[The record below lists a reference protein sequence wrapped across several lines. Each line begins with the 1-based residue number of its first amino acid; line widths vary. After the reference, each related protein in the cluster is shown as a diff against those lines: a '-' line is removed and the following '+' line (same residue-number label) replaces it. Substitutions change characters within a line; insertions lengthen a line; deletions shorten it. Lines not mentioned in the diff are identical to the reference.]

1 MTAKLKEP
9 VMKDFHDQTY
19 DQTHDESRWQAVETR
34 DNRADGQFVFA
45 VKTTGICCRPSC
57 SARHPLR
64 KNVLFFES
72 VEEAVKAGFRPCKR
86 CQPDK
91 LAPQQQRIDRITQAC
106 RILET
111 SSERIVLAELAQRV
125 AMSPF
130 HFHRLFKQ
138 VTGLTPQA
146 FQKAVRAKRL
156 REQLTQGEPV
166 TRAVYEAGYQSGS
179 NYYQQADAVLG
190 MTAKQYRQG
199 GERAWVHFVV
209 GTCRLG
215 EFLVAQ
221 SERGICAI
229 LLGSNAKTLIAE
241 LETLFPHASLT
252 AGDEQFSRRVAQIV
266 SCIEHPGQQL
276 ALPLDIQGTA
286 FQQQV
291 WQALREI
298 PVGQTASYRDIAER
312 IGKPQAVRAVAGA
325 CAANKLAVIIP
336 CHRVVRHDGTLSGY
350 RWGVERKRQLLEI
363 EAEQQGE

>member
-1 MTAKLKEP
+1 
-9 VMKDFHDQTY
+9 MKDLFGNAT
-19 DQTHDESRWQAVETR
+19 DESRWQAVETR
-34 DNRADGQFVFA
+34 DSRADGQFIFA

-57 SARHPLR
+57 RARHPLR
-64 KNVLFFES
+64 NNVVFFKT
-72 VEEAVKAGFRPCKR
+72 VEAAIDAGFRPCKR

-91 LAPQQQRIDRITQAC
+91 LAPEQQRIDRITQAC

-111 SSERIVLAELAQRV
+111 SSEPIVLAQLAEQV

-138 VTGLTPQA
+138 VTGLTPHA
-146 FQKAVRAKRL
+146 WQKALRAKRL
-156 REQLTQGEPV
+156 REQLSQGELV
-166 TRAVYEAGYQSGS
+166 TRAIFDAGYQSGS
-179 NYYQQADAVLG
+179 NFYQQADEVLG

-199 GERAWVHFVV
+199 GERMLIQFVE
-209 GTCRLG
+209 GSCRLG

-229 LLGSNAKTLIAE
+229 LLGNDAQELVHE
-241 LETLFPHASLT
+241 LETLFPHSSLK
-252 AGDEQFSRRVAQIV
+252 AGDDAFTRSVAQVV
-266 SCIEHPGQQL
+266 SFLEHPGQHF

-291 WQALREI
+291 WQALRDI
-298 PVGQTASYRDIAER
+298 PAGQTASYRDIAER

-336 CHRVVRHDGTLSGY
+336 CHRVVRNDGAISGY

-363 EAEQQGE
+363 EAEQREE

>member
-1 MTAKLKEP
+1 
-9 VMKDFHDQTY
+9 MKDLFDKAT
-19 DQTHDESRWQAVETR
+19 DESRWQAVETR
-34 DNRADGQFVFA
+34 DSRADGQFIFA

-64 KNVLFFES
+64 KNVVFFKT
-72 VEEAVKAGFRPCKR
+72 VEAAIDVGFRPCKR

-91 LAPQQQRIDRITQAC
+91 LAPEQQRIDRITQAC

-111 SSERIVLAELAQRV
+111 SSEPIVLAELAAQV

-138 VTGLTPQA
+138 ITGLTPHA
-146 FQKAVRAKRL
+146 WQKALRAKRL
-156 REQLTQGEPV
+156 REQLAQGELV
-166 TRAVYEAGYQSGS
+166 TRAIFDAGYQSGS
-179 NYYQQADAVLG
+179 NFYQQADEVLG

-199 GERAWVHFVV
+199 GERTVIQFVA
-209 GTCRLG
+209 GSCRLG

-229 LLGSNAKTLIAE
+229 LLGNDAQELVQE
-241 LETLFPHASLT
+241 LETLFPHSLLK
-252 AGDEQFSRRVAQIV
+252 AGDEAFAQSVAQVV
-266 SCIEHPGQQL
+266 SFLEHPGQHF

-291 WQALREI
+291 WQALRDI
-298 PVGQTASYRDIAER
+298 PAGQTASYRDIAER

-336 CHRVVRHDGTLSGY
+336 CHRVVRNDGALSGY

-363 EAEQQGE
+363 EAEQREE

>member
-1 MTAKLKEP
+1 MKETF
-9 VMKDFHDQTY
+9 DHAT
-19 DQTHDESRWQAVETR
+19 DESRWQAVETR
-34 DNRADGQFVFA
+34 DSRADGQFVFA

-64 KNVLFFES
+64 KNVVFFNS
-72 VEEAVKAGFRPCKR
+72 VAAATDAGFRPCKR

-91 LAPQQQRIDRITQAC
+91 LAPEQQRIDRITQAC

-111 SSERIVLAELAQRV
+111 SREPIVLAELAAQV

-138 VTGLTPQA
+138 VTGLTPHA
-146 FQKAVRAKRL
+146 WQKALRAKRL

-166 TRAVYEAGYQSGS
+166 TRAVFDAGYQSGS

-199 GERAWVHFVV
+199 GEQMIIQFVV
-209 GTCRLG
+209 GSCRLG

-229 LLGSNAKTLIAE
+229 LLGNDAQQLVHE
-241 LETLFPHASLT
+241 LETLFPHSSLT
-252 AGDEQFSRRVAQIV
+252 AGDEAFSHSVVQVV
-266 SCIEHPGQQL
+266 SFLEHPGSHF

-291 WQALREI
+291 WQALRDI
-298 PVGQTASYRDIAER
+298 PAGQTASYRDIAER

-336 CHRVVRHDGTLSGY
+336 CHRVVRNDGALSGY

-363 EAEQQGE
+363 EAEQREA

>member
-1 MTAKLKEP
+1 
-9 VMKDFHDQTY
+9 MKAIFDNAANDA
-19 DQTHDESRWQAVETR
+19 RWQAVETR
-34 DNRADGQFVFA
+34 DSRADGQFIFA
-45 VKTTGICCRPSC
+45 VKTTGIFCRPSC
-57 SARHPLR
+57 SARHALR
-64 KNVLFFES
+64 KNVVFFEN
-72 VEEAVKAGFRPCKR
+72 VDQAINAGYRPCKR

-91 LAPQQQRIDRITQAC
+91 LTPEQQRIDRITLAC

-111 SSERIVLAELAQRV
+111 RNEPIALAEIATRV

-138 VTGLTPQA
+138 VTGLTPHA
-146 FQKAVRAKRL
+146 FQKALRAKRL

-166 TRAVYEAGYQSGS
+166 TRAVFEAGYQSGS

-199 GERAWVHFVV
+199 GERTVIAFVT
-209 GTCRLG
+209 GSCRLG
-215 EFLVAQ
+215 TFLVAQ

-229 LLGSNAKTLIAE
+229 LLGGDAQALVAE
-241 LETLFPHASLT
+241 LETLFPHSSLT
-252 AGDEQFSRRVAQIV
+252 AGDAQFAERVAQV
-266 SCIEHPGQQL
+266 VNVIEHPMQHFS
-276 ALPLDIQGTA
+276 LPLDIQGTA

-291 WQALREI
+291 WQALRDI
-298 PVGQTASYRDIAER
+298 PVGQTASYRDIAQR

-336 CHRVVRHDGTLSGY
+336 CHRVVRNDGALSGY

-363 EAEQQGE
+363 EAEQQEE

>member
-1 MTAKLKEP
+1 MNAFFDKAN
-9 VMKDFHDQTY
+9 
-19 DQTHDESRWQAVETR
+19 DESRWQAVETR

-57 SARHPLR
+57 RARHPLR
-64 KNVLFFES
+64 KNVLFFEN
-72 VEEAVKAGFRPCKR
+72 VAAAVGAGFRPCKR

-91 LAPQQQRIDRITQAC
+91 QTAEQQRIDRITQAC
-106 RILET
+106 RILE
-111 SSERIVLAELAQRV
+111 SRSEPMVLAELAALV

-138 VTGLTPQA
+138 VTGLTPHA
-146 FQKAVRAKRL
+146 WQKALREKRL
-156 REQLTQGEPV
+156 REQLAQGEPV
-166 TRAVYEAGYQSGS
+166 TRAVFDAGYQSGS
-179 NYYQQADAVLG
+179 NYYQQADKVLG

-199 GERAWVHFVV
+199 GERTVIQFVV
-209 GTCRLG
+209 GSCRLG

-229 LLGSNAKTLIAE
+229 LLGNDGQTLVNE
-241 LETLFPHASLT
+241 LESLFPNSALV
-252 AGDEQFSRRVAQIV
+252 AGDELFSQRVARVV
-266 SCIEHPGQQL
+266 SVLEHPSQPFS
-276 ALPLDIQGTA
+276 LPLDIQGTA

-298 PVGQTASYRDIAER
+298 PVGQTASYRDIAQR

-336 CHRVVRHDGTLSGY
+336 CHRVVRNDGAISGY

-363 EAEQQGE
+363 EAEQQEE

>member
-1 MTAKLKEP
+1 
-9 VMKDFHDQTY
+9 MKNLFDNAT
-19 DQTHDESRWQAVETR
+19 DESRWQAVETR
-34 DNRADGQFVFA
+34 DSGADGQFIFA

-64 KNVLFFES
+64 KNVVYFRT
-72 VEEAVKAGFRPCKR
+72 VAAAIDAGFRPCKR

-91 LAPQQQRIDRITQAC
+91 LAPEQQRIDRITQAC

-111 SSERIVLAELAQRV
+111 RSEPIVLAELAAQV

-138 VTGLTPQA
+138 VTGLTPHA
-146 FQKAVRAKRL
+146 WQKTLRAKRL
-156 REQLTQGEPV
+156 REQLTQSEDV
-166 TRAVYEAGYQSGS
+166 TRAIFDAGYQSGS
-179 NYYQQADAVLG
+179 NFYQQADEVLG

-199 GERAWVHFVV
+199 GERTAIQFVV
-209 GTCRLG
+209 GSCRLG

-229 LLGSNAKTLIAE
+229 LLGDDAQVLVHE
-241 LETLFPHASLT
+241 LKALFPHSSLNP
-252 AGDEQFSRRVAQIV
+252 GDETFAQGVAQVV
-266 SCIEHPGQQL
+266 SFIEHPSQHF

-291 WQALREI
+291 WQALRDI
-298 PVGQTASYRDIAER
+298 PAGKTASYREIAQL

-336 CHRVVRHDGTLSGY
+336 CHRVVRNDGALSGY
-350 RWGVERKRQLLEI
+350 RWGVERKRQLLEM
-363 EAEQQGE
+363 EAEQREE